1 MYDIVGKRNLWFAI
15 SALLT
20 IPGLFFIVLGGLKP
34 SIDFT
39 GGTEWEV
46 RYADEPTAAEMSAA
60 LAELGY
66 DEAIVTQLGDGF
78 LRIRTEPIDL
88 IPPRTPAPVATASV
102 SASPSGSIEP
112 SASASASASAEPS
125 GSASAEP
132 SASAPATASS
142 EPSASAS
149 ASASAEPSASAAA
162 TASAQA
168 SPSAEPT
175 PAPIADNTPF
185 ADLERQLEDRFGAG
199 EPRSLRTVGPII
211 GADLIRSSAI
221 LIIIGELF
229 ILAYLWLR
237 FGFRFGTA
245 AIVALLHD
253 VILVVGTFAI
263 LGFFLNVEFDALFV
277 TALLTIIGFSVHDTI
292 VVFDRI
298 RENRIRHAGESFG
311 AVVNHSI
318 LQTIG
323 RSIITSLTVVVTLGA
338 LLLLGPPTIRTFTL
352 ALLLGVVSGTYSS
365 IFNASQ
371 ILVAW
376 NDWSARRKA
385 RAGIP
390 RPARGGSR

>member
-20 IPGLFFIVLGGLKP
+20 IPGLIFIFLGGLRP

-46 RYADEPTAAEMSAA
+46 RYADTPTAAEVTSFLTDANYDDVVVTE
-60 LAELGY
+60 LA
-66 DEAIVTQLGDGF
+66 DGF

-88 IPPRTPAPVATASV
+88 IPPGGLDPAPSGSLAPSASASADASASA
-102 SASPSGSIEP
+102 SASPSASAEP
-112 SASASASASAEPS
+112 SASASASA
-125 GSASAEP
+125 
-132 SASAPATASS
+132 AP
-142 EPSASAS
+142 
-149 ASASAEPSASAAA
+149 
-162 TASAQA
+162 

-175 PAPIADNTPF
+175 PAPIAGGTEF
-185 ADLERQLEDRFGAG
+185 ANLEDDLEAEFGAG
-199 EPRSLRTVGPII
+199 EPRSVRTVGPII

-221 LIIIGELF
+221 LIVIGELF
-229 ILAYLWLR
+229 LLGYLWMR

-263 LGFFLNVEFDALFV
+263 LGYFFNVEFDALFV
-277 TALLTIIGFSVHDTI
+277 TALLTIIAFSVHDTI

-298 RENRIRHAGESFG
+298 RENRVRHAGESFG
-311 AVVNHSI
+311 AIVNHSI
-318 LQTIG
+318 LQTMS
-323 RSIITSLTVVVTLGA
+323 RSIITSITVAVTLGA
-338 LLLLGPPTIRTFTL
+338 LVLLGPPTIRTFGL

-371 ILVAW
+371 LLVAW
-376 NDWSARRKA
+376 NEWDAKRKA
-385 RAGIP
+385 R
-390 RPARGGSR
+390 PART

>member
-1 MYDIVGKRNLWFAI
+1 MYDIVGKRNLWFVI
-15 SALLT
+15 SAVLT
-20 IPGLFFIVLGGLKP
+20 IPGLIFIFLGGLRP
-34 SIDFT
+34 SVDFT

-46 RYADEPTAAEMSAA
+46 RYADSPTATEM
-60 LAELGY
+60 LTTLQDLGY
-66 DEAIVTQLGDGF
+66 EDAIVTALPDGF

-88 IPPRTPAPVATASV
+88 IPATTPVPSV
-102 SASPSGSIEP
+102 SP
-112 SASASASASAEPS
+112 SASASGSGSAEPS
-125 GSASAEP
+125 GSASASPAASPSTSEAA
-132 SASAPATASS
+132 SAS
-142 EPSASAS
+142 PSASAS
-149 ASASAEPSASAAA
+149 G
-162 TASAQA
+162 

-175 PAPIADNTPF
+175 PVPVAQGTEF
-185 ADLERQLEDRFGAG
+185 ADLEGELESRFGAG

-221 LIIIGELF
+221 LIVIGELF
-229 ILAYLWLR
+229 ILAYLWMR

-253 VILVVGTFAI
+253 VILVVGTFAL
-263 LGFFLNVEFDALFV
+263 LGFFFNVEFDALFV
-277 TALLTIIGFSVHDTI
+277 TALLTVIGFSVHDTI

-298 RENRIRHAGESFG
+298 RENRVRHAGESFG
-311 AVVNHSI
+311 AIVNHSI
-318 LQTIG
+318 LQTMS

-376 NDWSARRKA
+376 SEWDTKRKA
-385 RAGIP
+385 RGQ
-390 RPARGGSR
+390 SRA

>member
-1 MYDIVGKRNLWFAI
+1 MYDIVGKRNLWFTI

-20 IPGLFFIVLGGLKP
+20 IPGLVFIFLGGLRP

-46 RYADEPTAAEMSAA
+46 RYADEPSAA
-60 LAELGY
+60 QVQTFLADAGYEEVTITELP
-66 DEAIVTQLGDGF
+66 DGF

-88 IPPRTPAPVATASV
+88 APPPTPVPTPNPTPTADP
-102 SASPSGSIEP
+102 SASAEASADASASAEPAASADPSASAGETASIEP
-112 SASASASASAEPS
+112 SASV
-125 GSASAEP
+125 
-132 SASAPATASS
+132 
-142 EPSASAS
+142 
-149 ASASAEPSASAAA
+149 EPSASAAP
-162 TASAQA
+162 T
-168 SPSAEPT
+168 PTVEPT
-175 PAPIADNTPF
+175 PAPVVEGTEF
-185 ADLERQLEDRFGAG
+185 ANLEEELEAEFGAG
-199 EPRSLRTVGPII
+199 EPRSVRTVGPII

-221 LIIIGELF
+221 LIGIGELF
-229 ILAYLWLR
+229 ILAYLWMR

-253 VILVVGTFAI
+253 VILVVGTYAI
-263 LGFFLNVEFDALFV
+263 LGYFFGMEFDALFV

-298 RENRIRHAGESFG
+298 RENRIRHVGEPFG
-311 AVVNHSI
+311 AIVNHSI
-318 LQTIG
+318 LQTMG
-323 RSIITSLTVVVTLGA
+323 RSIITSITVVVTLAA

-376 NDWSARRKA
+376 HEWDAKRKA
-385 RAGIP
+385 RERVAP
-390 RPARGGSR
+390 TRS